1 MPVPAETKKAVKRK
15 AAPPQ
20 PKADVKPGDS
30 DFDWASEYEDQPFML
45 YTTES
50 GVTVGLASGKGRL
63 KPGDFRRMSHM
74 QDWQATFYAIEKIAS
89 PAALALS
96 DDFDDDEYGAMMKA
110 WTEWSGT
117 SSGESSAP

>member
-1 MPVPAETKKAVKRK
+1 MAEPKKAVKKRA
-15 AAPPQ
+15 AAPAQ
-20 PKADVKPGDS
+20 PKVAAKPGDP
-30 DFDWASEYEDQPFML
+30 DFDWSSEYEGQDFMV
-45 YTTES
+45 YTTDD

-89 PAALALS
+89 PAALAVS
-96 DDFDDDEYGAMMKA
+96 DDFDDDQYGAMMQA